1 MTIRQCW
8 NKIDFFKVD
17 LILKSEQL
25 QLLMKEG
32 KIKPV
37 INQVESHAYF
47 NNDQLN
53 DFCKEIGVKLMG
65 KFKKKNNW

>member
-1 MTIRQCW
+1 MR
-8 NKIDFFKVD
+8 
-17 LILKSEQL
+17 
-25 QLLMKEG
+25 EG

-65 KFKKKNNW
+65 KFKKKNSL

>member
-1 MTIRQCW
+1 MFDYY
-8 NKIDFFKVD
+8 NKVD

-25 QLLMKEG
+25 QLLMREG

-53 DFCKEIGVKLMG
+53 DFCKQIGVKLMG
-65 KFKKKNNW
+65 KFQKKNNL

>member
-1 MTIRQCW
+1 M
-8 NKIDFFKVD
+8 
-17 LILKSEQL
+17 

-65 KFKKKNNW
+65 KF